1 LTGGGERGQLR
12 KACEGGLF
20 LSSIRARRVR
30 RPFEAGAACGACLML
45 GIALQIVFGPSA
57 ASGQQKGADR
67 RVQGPLTVCEILSH
81 ASEYDG
87 QMVQVRARL
96 NSTGEGSWLIGEGC
110 DGVFVAAGKVW
121 PSWIAVGIPP
131 VRDRPES
138 HSSLHTVNFY
148 FDWESY
154 ERFQRKA
161 ALLRQGAA
169 AECLE
174 GIYAGMF
181 ETRTDWASATQT
193 YSDGSTRVFGLG
205 PQGAAPGQ
213 LIPKSYD
220 DIRQIPGCVAKS
232 PGAQQSK

>member
-1 LTGGGERGQLR
+1 LT
-12 KACEGGLF
+12 
-20 LSSIRARRVR
+20 S
-30 RPFEAGAACGACLML
+30 AACGACLIL
-45 GIALQIVFGPSA
+45 GIALQIAFGPSA
-57 ASGQQKGADR
+57 ASAQKKGAER
-67 RVQGPLTVCEILSH
+67 HVQRPLTVCEILSH

-87 QMVQVRARL
+87 EMVQVRSRM
-96 NSTGEGSWLIGEGC
+96 NSTGEGSWLIAEGC

-121 PSWIAVGIPP
+121 PSWIAVGLPP
-131 VRDRPES
+131 GPDQQTRS
-138 HSSLHTVNFY
+138 YIHTVSFY

-154 ERFQRKA
+154 ERFQGKA
-161 ALLRQGAA
+161 ALLRQRVA

-193 YSDGSTRVFGLG
+193 YFGGRTRVFGLG

-220 DIRQIPGCVAKS
+220 DIHQIPGCVAKT
-232 PGAQQSK
+232 PGAQQPR